1 MKKFIEMIRKFIG
14 KIIKFIDNI
23 INMLFLFG
31 FIGTIIFILLL
42 MNGISPYIT
51 ISGSMEPKI
60 QTGSLCFVDTNVCY
74 EEIKEG
80 DIVAFQTFTGS
91 MVTHRVVSVTEN
103 GLETKGDANKVSDGV
118 SVTQDNF
125 HGKTIFS
132 IPYIGYILSSM
143 KQIYKKIIVWF

>member
-1 MKKFIEMIRKFIG
+1 
-14 KIIKFIDNI
+14 
-23 INMLFLFG
+23 
-31 FIGTIIFILLL
+31 
-42 MNGISPYIT
+42 
-51 ISGSMEPKI
+51 MEPKI